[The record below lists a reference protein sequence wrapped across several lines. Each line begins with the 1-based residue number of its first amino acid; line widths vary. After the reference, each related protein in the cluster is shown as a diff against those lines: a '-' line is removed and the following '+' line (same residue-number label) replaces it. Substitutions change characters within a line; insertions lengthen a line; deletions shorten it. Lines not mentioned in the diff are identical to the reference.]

1 MEEYGKF
8 ICISEEGKRKLESM
22 SETKLNIMADVLSS
36 NIRKAQWKLEDEML
50 ARKEEVRE

>member
-8 ICISEEGKRKLESM
+8 ICISGEGKRKLESM